1 MPGAGLIRSPARRE
15 PSDAQEALE
24 LGLRPLDDLVDRLV
38 ALRGIRH
45 HDGVDRLVV
54 DLRRDVRPRRIASD
68 AGLLI
73 AARWIV
79 VDRTDR
85 RLDLLPSIEVVEA
98 LERRQVVAVRRRDE
112 LAGRF
117 LARD

>member
-38 ALRGIRH
+38 ALRGLRH

-54 DLRRDVRPRRIASD
+54 DLRRDLTPRRIESD
-68 AGLLI
+68 AGPLI
-73 AARWIV
+73 AARWLA
-79 VDRTDR
+79 VDRTDPR
-85 RLDLLPSIEVVEA
+85 RDPLPRIVLLQA
-98 LERRQVVAVRRRDE
+98 LAPRQVVAVRRVAVLWCRC
-112 LAGRF
+112 LSR
-117 LARD
+117 